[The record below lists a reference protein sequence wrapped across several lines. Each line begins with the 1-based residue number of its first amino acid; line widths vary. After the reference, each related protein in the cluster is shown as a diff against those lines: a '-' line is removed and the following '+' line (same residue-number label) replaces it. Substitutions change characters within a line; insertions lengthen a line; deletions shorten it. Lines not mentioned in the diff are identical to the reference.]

1 MKSLILGA
9 GLALPAF
16 LWAQSTDSSQ
26 IQLAEVSVTETKI
39 LQKSAPSS
47 ATMAAVDALKIRRI
61 AATNTAD
68 LLTASGAAFMQ
79 KSQGGGGSPVLRGLE
94 ANKVLIVVDGVRMN
108 NAIFRGGHLQNVL
121 RIDANALERLE
132 VAYGP
137 TSVMFGSDALGG
149 TMYFTTKGPKLG
161 AKSVNFLVRAAT
173 ATGDRVVHG
182 DAQYGG
188 ANWAAFTSVSR
199 TQYGTILQGA
209 NRRHGFADFGTLANY
224 VVQGSM
230 GDSVVQNANP
240 NRQVGTAY
248 EQIDAIQKLLWV
260 KGRTSH
266 LVNLQ
271 HSQTGNVNRYD
282 RLTERSNGLPK
293 YAEWYYGPEVRSMAS
308 YRVEH
313 QANSAWY
320 DKVVF
325 TAAYQELRES
335 RNSRKLN
342 APNLKSQ
349 RERVQ
354 AESAT
359 LDFYRTRKAQHL
371 QFGAEAYWNQ
381 VNSEADLQPVGGGM
395 AVPTDTRYPD
405 GGAQTVMAGL
415 YLQNRVFT
423 ESSKW
428 AYHYGARLNANGLR
442 AQFTDQATF
451 ALPVD
456 KARQRYASLSWNAGL
471 GRALS
476 SSSKVVANL
485 SNGFRAPNVDDLSK
499 VFESAHGMLILP
511 NADLGPEKA
520 TQAEVKW
527 VHSGSKW
534 AAQLG
539 GYATLLTDV
548 IGLQFTGDS
557 LDFNGDRWGVYQSAN
572 LDRGLIRGIFAQ
584 AEVSLTRTL
593 KALSQINLQKGSL
606 HSADGTSGPLDHI
619 PPVFGQSSV
628 RWTSDRLAVECWAQ
642 YAGAK
647 LLENYRLGAEDNE
660 QYATAMG
667 TPGWTTINLRA
678 DWTISKAW
686 SAQLA
691 ANNLLDENY
700 RYFASGVS
708 APGRNLQL
716 SVRATF

>member
-1 MKSLILGA
+1 MKNLILGA
-9 GLALPAF
+9 GLALPAI
-16 LWAQSTDSSQ
+16 LWAQATDSSQ

-39 LQKSAPSS
+39 LQKSGPSS
-47 ATMAAVDALKIRRI
+47 ATTAAVDALRIRRI

-94 ANKVLIVVDGVRMN
+94 SNKVLIVVDGVRMN

-121 RIDANALERLE
+121 RIDPNALERVE

-161 AKSVNFLVRAAT
+161 AKSLNFLARAAS
-173 ATGDRVVHG
+173 ATGDRVVHA

-188 ANWAAFTSVSR
+188 TNWAAFTSISR
-199 TQYGTILQGA
+199 SQFGDIVQGA
-209 NRRHGFADFGTLANY
+209 NRRHGFTDFGTFPNY
-224 VVQGSM
+224 VVRGAS

-240 NRQVGTAY
+240 NRQVGTSY
-248 EQIDAIQKLLWV
+248 EQVDAIQKVFWV
-260 KGRTSH
+260 NGRTTH

-293 YAEWYYGPEVRSMAS
+293 FAEWYYGPEVRSMAS
-308 YRVEH
+308 YRLEH
-313 QANSAWY
+313 QSNDTWY
-320 DKVVF
+320 DKVVL

-342 APNLKSQ
+342 ATNLKSQ

-359 LDFYRTRKAQHL
+359 IDFYRTRKSQHL
-371 QFGAEAYWNQ
+371 QVGAEAYWNQ
-381 VNSEADLQPVGGGM
+381 VTSVADLTPVGGGS
-395 AVPTDTRYPD
+395 VTPTDTRYPD

-415 YLQNRVFT
+415 YVQNRVFT

-428 AYHYGARLNANGLR
+428 AYHYGARLNANRLN

-456 KARQRYASLSWNAGL
+456 KANQRYASLSWNAGAS
-471 GRALS
+471 RAVTS
-476 SSSKVVANL
+476 SDKVVINV

-499 VFESAHGMLILP
+499 VFESANGKLILP

-527 VHSGSKW
+527 VHSSNKW

-539 GYATLLTDV
+539 GYATLLSDV
-548 IGLQFTGDS
+548 IGLQFTEDS
-557 LDFNGDRWGVYQSAN
+557 LDFNGERWGIYQSAN

-584 AEVSLTRTL
+584 AEVNVTPAI
-593 KALSQINLQKGSL
+593 KAQSQINLQKGSL
-606 HSADGTSGPLDHI
+606 KSVDGTSGPLDHI

-628 RWTSDRLAVECWAQ
+628 RWTSDRIAVECWVQ

-660 QYATAMG
+660 QYATSMG
-667 TPGWTTINLRA
+667 MPGWTTLNLRA
-678 DWTISKAW
+678 DWTISKGW

-691 ANNLLDENY
+691 ANNLFDVNY

-708 APGRNLQL
+708 APGRNVQL
-716 SVRATF
+716 SIRASF